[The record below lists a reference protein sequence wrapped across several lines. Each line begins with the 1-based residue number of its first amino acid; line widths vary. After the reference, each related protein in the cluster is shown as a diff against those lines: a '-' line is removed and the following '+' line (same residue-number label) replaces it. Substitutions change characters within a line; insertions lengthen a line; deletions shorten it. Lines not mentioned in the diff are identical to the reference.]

1 MKNRGTHGTAP
12 IQNEPGH
19 SSKGRLERLAEFVPR
34 RIPDGFNPACISW
47 VTDRVGITAVDGV
60 DEALELGCFV
70 INVAGEIDNGAD
82 VKLPIE
88 PGSGTVRKCLDEIV
102 EHMRQ
107 ATDGQGCEVVVHCA
121 MGMER
126 SVLSVVWYLHTDAG
140 MTIDEAYDMV
150 FAARPIAVDRRHWI
164 DG

>member
-1 MKNRGTHGTAP
+1 MKHRGTHGTTPVRNAR
-12 IQNEPGH
+12 GH

-34 RIPDGFNPACISW
+34 PIPDGFDPACISW

-60 DEALELGCFV
+60 DEALELGYFV

-82 VKLPIE
+82 VKLPID
-88 PGSGTVRKCLDEIV
+88 PGSGTVRARLGEIV

-107 ATDGQGCEVVVHCA
+107 AIDGQGREVVVHCA

-126 SVLSVVWYLHTDAG
+126 SVLSVVWYLHVDTG
-140 MTIDEAYDMV
+140 MTIDQAYDMV
-150 FAARPIAVDRRHWI
+150 FEARPIACDRRHWI
-164 DG
+164 NG